1 MSTRTSERLATSSTL
16 PAAIT
21 LRVLDL
27 TDTAWDLALAA
38 ADLTP
43 AERERADRGIPA
55 VRRRRLL
62 LRSGLRRVLGSLLDV
77 APRDVPLQTTGGRPV
92 LPGSG
97 LGLSCSADEGVAL
110 VAVAAG
116 ATVGIDVQR
125 HRDEEAASA
134 ADEGWLSPAE
144 LARLAALPPGPARLR
159 AVTRCWTQKEAVLK
173 AEGTGLRR
181 PPAGVETPVA
191 DTGRVGPWALAPVA
205 VPEQYVASLACDAPL
220 VPDRLD
226 VVRLTPGGPR

>member
-1 MSTRTSERLATSSTL
+1 MSRRRSERLAVH
-16 PAAIT
+16 AAPTPRIT

-27 TDTAWDLALAA
+27 TDPGWDLAVAA
-38 ADLTP
+38 AELTES
-43 AERERADRGIPA
+43 ERARADRGVPS

-62 LRSGLRRVLGSLLDV
+62 VRSGLRRVLGRLLEV
-77 APRDVPLQTTGGRPV
+77 APRDVPLQTVGGRPT

-97 LGLSCSADEGVAL
+97 LGLSCSASEGVAL

-116 ATVGIDVQR
+116 GTVGVDVQR
-125 HRDEEAASA
+125 HRDGEAADA
-134 ADEGWLSPAE
+134 AAESWLAPAE
-144 LARLAALPPGPARLR
+144 RARLAVLPGPDRHR

-181 PPAGVETPVA
+181 PPADVVTPVA
-191 DTGRVGPWALAPVA
+191 DTGRVGPWWLAPVA
-205 VPEQYVASLACDAPL
+205 VPGEYVASLACDVPLGPAP
-220 VPDRLD
+220 LD